1 MDDPQPP
8 DTPRDASPPT
18 KTRRGVLGDAG
29 KFAVAG
35 AVAFGLSQSGTQ
47 VATAHD
53 GTAVSDVD
61 VLNFALSLELLE
73 GEFYDRGL
81 DRFGRFDFQRARF
94 MRGFGFRMRRRIR
107 HDVEQIQE
115 NEATHAEV
123 LRDVIRDRG
132 GEPVEPLEYEF
143 PLDTATEF
151 VATARDIENTGVT
164 AYNGALSLIDDV
176 DLQTSAAT
184 IATVEARHAAY
195 LNLLTDE
202 SPHPEAFDDTRT
214 VEEVRDIVD
223 QFIVD

>member
-1 MDDPQPP
+1 MDPNPQ
-8 DTPRDASPPT
+8 SPS

-29 KFAVAG
+29 KIAAAG
-35 AVAFGLSQSGTQ
+35 AVALGLNQSGVQ

-73 GEFYDRGL
+73 GAFYDRGL
-81 DRFGRFDFQRARF
+81 RRFDDFDFQRARF
-94 MRGFGFRMRRRIR
+94 MRGFGFRMRRRVR
-107 HDVEQIQE
+107 EDVEQIQSNE
-115 NEATHAEV
+115 NTHAVV
-123 LRDVIRDRG
+123 LRDVIERRG
-132 GEPVEPLEYEF
+132 GDPVEPLEYEF
-143 PLDTATEF
+143 PLDTPTQF

-164 AYNGALSLIDDV
+164 AYNGALSLLEDA

-214 VEEVRDIVD
+214 TDEVLDIVD